1 MQGDDNFKI
10 LILTQLNLVKLIASL
25 RIWVSR
31 TLIIDLLDST
41 DRQQLIKLPM
51 LPVLDK
57 GLQQTKFNTLINI
70 KPWSSLIKQDKIKI
84 NVNLDIHSTRSQ
96 HVIITMKYA
105 EVTHVPDNITKKI
118 PQFILSQ
125 YFGESW
131 LLKIGKT
138 GPELSTIG
146 LDPDNFISQLNLNI
160 SSVNHGTW

>member
-1 MQGDDNFKI
+1 M
-10 LILTQLNLVKLIASL
+10 
-25 RIWVSR
+25 
-31 TLIIDLLDST
+31 
-41 DRQQLIKLPM
+41 
-51 LPVLDK
+51 
-57 GLQQTKFNTLINI
+57 
-70 KPWSSLIKQDKIKI
+70 
-84 NVNLDIHSTRSQ
+84 NLDIHSTRSQ

-160 SSVNHGTW
+160 SSVNHGT